1 MQEEITR
8 NESCIRDVLRY
19 NRIEIRD
26 IKVLVGPA
34 VSLYKVYLAPG
45 VKVSAVRELG
55 DDFALAMGVISV
67 RVVTLIDSIG
77 IEVPNRVRN
86 DVPLKAMLE
95 SKAFVE
101 SDARL
106 PVVIG
111 YSFDQSVKV
120 IDLVDAPHM
129 LVAGATKQG
138 KTMFMQGLRASL
150 EAKDKPV
157 QQVWIDSKAKD
168 ANMKDISARL
178 EGLCEEMERRLQ
190 AEVKLPYIVVFID
203 EYADFSVSRKI
214 KTSVIR
220 LAQRGR
226 NAGIH
231 LVLATQ
237 RPTVDVISGLI
248 KANFPTRIA
257 FRVAS
262 RIDSATILDQP
273 GAEKLIGNG
282 DLLYACG
289 VELERLQAGY
299 IDQS

>member
-1 MQEEITR
+1 MQEDIER
-8 NESCIRDVLRY
+8 NESCIRDVLSY

-34 VSLYKVYLAPG
+34 VSLYKVYLMPG
-45 VKVSAVRELG
+45 VKASAVRELG

-106 PVVIG
+106 TVVIG
-111 YSFDQSVKV
+111 SSFAQSVKV

-150 EAKDKPV
+150 EAKDTPK

-203 EYADFSVSRKI
+203 EYADLSVSRKI

-262 RIDSATILDQP
+262 RIDSTTILDQP
-273 GAEKLIGNG
+273 GAEKLIGSG

-299 IDQS
+299 INQS

>member
-8 NESCIRDVLRY
+8 NESCIRDVLSY

-26 IKVLVGPA
+26 IQVLVGPA
-34 VSLYKVYLAPG
+34 VSLYKVYLVPG
-45 VKVSAVRELG
+45 VKVSAVRDLG

-77 IEVPNRVRN
+77 IEVPNRVRH
-86 DVPLKAMLE
+86 DVSLQSMLE
-95 SKAFVE
+95 SKAFIE

-111 YSFDQSVKV
+111 YSFEQRIKV
-120 IDLVDAPHM
+120 IDLADAPNM

-150 EAKDKPV
+150 EAKDTPV

-178 EGLCEEMERRLQ
+178 EGLYEEMERRLQ

-203 EYADFSVSRKI
+203 EYADLSVSRKI

-248 KANFPTRIA
+248 KANFP
-257 FRVAS
+257 
-262 RIDSATILDQP
+262 
-273 GAEKLIGNG
+273 
-282 DLLYACG
+282 
-289 VELERLQAGY
+289 
-299 IDQS
+299 

>member
-1 MQEEITR
+1 MQEEIKR
-8 NESCIRDVLRY
+8 NKSCIRDVLSY

-34 VSLYKVYLAPG
+34 VSLYKVYVVPG
-45 VKVSAVRELG
+45 VKLSAIRELA
-55 DDFALAMGVISV
+55 DDLALAMGVISV
-67 RVVTLIDSIG
+67 RLVTLIDSIG
-77 IEVPNRVRN
+77 IEVPNQVRS
-86 DVPLKAMLE
+86 DVSMKAMLK
-95 SKAFVE
+95 SKTFLE

-111 YSFDQSVKV
+111 YSFDQRVKV

-129 LVAGATKQG
+129 LVAGSTMQG
-138 KTMFMQGLRASL
+138 KTMFLEGLRASL
-150 EAKDKPV
+150 DAKDTPV
-157 QQVWIDSKAKD
+157 QQVWIDPKAKD
-168 ANMKDISARL
+168 ANMEDISARL

-203 EYADFSVSRKI
+203 EFADLSVSRNI

-220 LAQRGR
+220 LAQQGR

-237 RPTVDVISGLI
+237 RPTLDVISGLI
-248 KANFPTRIA
+248 KVNFPTRVA
-257 FRVAS
+257 FKVAS
-262 RIDSATILDQP
+262 RMDSCTIMDQP

-282 DLLYACG
+282 DLLYSCG
-289 VELERLQAGY
+289 VELERLQAGVL
-299 IDQS
+299 